1 MLLWGKVSEAVTA
14 DVSPYATQVH
24 ARHIL
29 VADEATARAII
40 DQLNQGAD
48 FAQLA
53 IQHSLDGSSAPSGG
67 DLSWVSPGDLLQPEV
82 EAAIFALAPGTRSLE
97 PVQSSL
103 GYHVIESLEVVE
115 DRPLDQ
121 AALAQKKEQVFLAW
135 LAEQRA
141 VAVIESDIGV
151 NG

>member
-1 MLLWGKVSEAVTA
+1 M
-14 DVSPYATQVH
+14 
-24 ARHIL
+24 
-29 VADEATARAII
+29 
-40 DQLNQGAD
+40 
-48 FAQLA
+48 
-53 IQHSLDGSSAPSGG
+53 
-67 DLSWVSPGDLLQPEV
+67 
-82 EAAIFALAPGTRSLE
+82 
-97 PVQSSL
+97 
-103 GYHVIESLEVVE
+103 VE